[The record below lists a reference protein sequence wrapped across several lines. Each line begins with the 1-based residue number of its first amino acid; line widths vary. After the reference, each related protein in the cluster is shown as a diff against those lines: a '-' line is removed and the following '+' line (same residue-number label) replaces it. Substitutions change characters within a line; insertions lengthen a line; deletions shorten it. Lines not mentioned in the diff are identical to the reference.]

1 MIHRECEYEMA
12 TTTFCCLS
20 GIWAIIAED
29 NTFIIAIYHGCCIF
43 LCSFNISA
51 GKMPSLVKI
60 FVECGRDLPVMD
72 RNTVS
77 AESSTGRTKQT

>member
-1 MIHRECEYEMA
+1 MKWQQQLFVVSLEYGQLLQKIIHSLLQY
-12 TTTFCCLS
+12 TTGVVFFCALS
-20 GIWAIIAED
+20 
-29 NTFIIAIYHGCCIF
+29 
-43 LCSFNISA
+43 ISA